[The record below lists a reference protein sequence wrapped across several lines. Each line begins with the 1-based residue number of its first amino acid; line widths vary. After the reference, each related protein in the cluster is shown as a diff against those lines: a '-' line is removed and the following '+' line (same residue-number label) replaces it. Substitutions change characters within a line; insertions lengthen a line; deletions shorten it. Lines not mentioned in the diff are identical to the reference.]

1 MSNVI
6 VVGGGAA
13 GMMAAVFAARNGQN
27 VQLLEK
33 NEKLGKKL
41 FITGKG
47 RCNITN
53 AADIEDLFT
62 AVTSNPKFLYSGFYS
77 FTNQQVIDFFEEL
90 GVKTKIERGERVF
103 PVSDH
108 SSDVIAAFSREL
120 KSLGVAVSLHTEVR
134 ELLCEQDKVCG
145 VLLTNG
151 KKMKADAVIVAT
163 GGISYPST
171 GSTGDGYRF
180 ARETGHRVTELL
192 PSLVPME
199 VRQWYA
205 KELQGLSLRN
215 IEIRITDGKK
225 KLYEEF
231 GEMLFTHY
239 GVTGPVIL
247 SASSVVGKT
256 LRKKE
261 LTLHIDLKPAL
272 SEEQLDKRILRE
284 FDANHNKQFKNAG
297 VEESSLAVGTW
308 AIGGQ
313 NYGAVDRN
321 DSIKAIRTMLDC
333 GVNLIDT
340 APCYGNGSSEK
351 IVGEAIQ
358 GLKRDEILIS
368 TKFGL
373 ITDVYSG
380 GYKKCAT
387 YQNTMREVESSLMNL
402 GSDYIDFYFVHWPDV
417 NTPIDETMA
426 ALANLKKQ
434 GKIRFV
440 GVSNFSEEQIEEAE
454 KYLQI
459 DVQQPPFSM
468 VNRTFVD
475 LMKWGAAKGIDSMT
489 YGSLGSGILSGAI
502 RTLPD
507 FAPNDLRLTFYDFF
521 KEPKFSKIMELLK
534 VMDQIAESHKRPVA
548 QVAVNWSTQKDY
560 VGTALVGVRNEQE
573 ARENCAAFDWEL
585 TDQEI
590 QLLDDEIKRLGI

>member
-1 MSNVI
+1 M
-6 VVGGGAA
+6 
-13 GMMAAVFAARNGQN
+13 
-27 VQLLEK
+27 
-33 NEKLGKKL
+33 
-41 FITGKG
+41 
-47 RCNITN
+47 
-53 AADIEDLFT
+53 
-62 AVTSNPKFLYSGFYS
+62 
-77 FTNQQVIDFFEEL
+77 IDFFEEL

-120 KSLGVAVSLHTEVR
+120 KSLGVSVSLHTEVR

-180 ARETGHRVTELL
+180 AKETGHRVTELL

-284 FDANHNKQFKNAG
+284 FDANHNKQYKNSIDSLFPAKLKPVMIELSEIEPEKKVNEITKEERQRLVHLIKDFTMTLTGLRGYNEAIITKGGISVKEIDPGTMESKQMKGLYFAGEVLDLDAVTGGYNLQIAWSTGYLAGINAG
-297 VEESSLAVGTW
+297 C
-308 AIGGQ
+308 
-313 NYGAVDRN
+313 D
-321 DSIKAIRTMLDC
+321 
-333 GVNLIDT
+333 
-340 APCYGNGSSEK
+340 
-351 IVGEAIQ
+351 
-358 GLKRDEILIS
+358 
-368 TKFGL
+368 
-373 ITDVYSG
+373 
-380 GYKKCAT
+380 
-387 YQNTMREVESSLMNL
+387 
-402 GSDYIDFYFVHWPDV
+402 
-417 NTPIDETMA
+417 
-426 ALANLKKQ
+426 
-434 GKIRFV
+434 
-440 GVSNFSEEQIEEAE
+440 
-454 KYLQI
+454 
-459 DVQQPPFSM
+459 
-468 VNRTFVD
+468 
-475 LMKWGAAKGIDSMT
+475 
-489 YGSLGSGILSGAI
+489 
-502 RTLPD
+502 
-507 FAPNDLRLTFYDFF
+507 
-521 KEPKFSKIMELLK
+521 
-534 VMDQIAESHKRPVA
+534 
-548 QVAVNWSTQKDY
+548 
-560 VGTALVGVRNEQE
+560 
-573 ARENCAAFDWEL
+573 
-585 TDQEI
+585 
-590 QLLDDEIKRLGI
+590 

>member
-62 AVTSNPKFLYSGFYS
+62 AVISNPKFLYSGFYS

-120 KSLGVAVSLHTEVR
+120 KLLGVSVSLHTEVR

-180 ARETGHRVTELL
+180 AKETGHRVTELL

-231 GEMLFTHY
+231 GEMLFTHF
-239 GVTGPVIL
+239 GLTGPVIL

-284 FDANHNKQFKNAG
+284 FDANHNKQYKNSIDSLFPAKLKPIMIELSEIEPEKKVNEITKEERQRLVHLIKDFTMTLTGLRSYNEAIITKGGVSVKEIDPGTMESKKMKGLYFAGEVLDLDAVTGGYNLQIAWSTGYLAGINAG
-297 VEESSLAVGTW
+297 C
-308 AIGGQ
+308 
-313 NYGAVDRN
+313 D
-321 DSIKAIRTMLDC
+321 
-333 GVNLIDT
+333 
-340 APCYGNGSSEK
+340 
-351 IVGEAIQ
+351 
-358 GLKRDEILIS
+358 
-368 TKFGL
+368 
-373 ITDVYSG
+373 
-380 GYKKCAT
+380 
-387 YQNTMREVESSLMNL
+387 
-402 GSDYIDFYFVHWPDV
+402 
-417 NTPIDETMA
+417 
-426 ALANLKKQ
+426 
-434 GKIRFV
+434 
-440 GVSNFSEEQIEEAE
+440 
-454 KYLQI
+454 
-459 DVQQPPFSM
+459 
-468 VNRTFVD
+468 
-475 LMKWGAAKGIDSMT
+475 
-489 YGSLGSGILSGAI
+489 
-502 RTLPD
+502 
-507 FAPNDLRLTFYDFF
+507 
-521 KEPKFSKIMELLK
+521 
-534 VMDQIAESHKRPVA
+534 
-548 QVAVNWSTQKDY
+548 
-560 VGTALVGVRNEQE
+560 
-573 ARENCAAFDWEL
+573 
-585 TDQEI
+585 
-590 QLLDDEIKRLGI
+590 

>member
-62 AVTSNPKFLYSGFYS
+62 AVISNPKFLYSGFYS

-120 KSLGVAVSLHTEVR
+120 KLLGVSVSLHTEVR

-180 ARETGHRVTELL
+180 AKETGHRVTELL

-284 FDANHNKQFKNAG
+284 FDANHNKQYKNSIDSLFPAKLKPIMIELSGIEPEKKVNEITKEERQRLVHLIKDFTMTLTGLRSYNEAIITKGGVSVKEIDPGTMESKKMKGLYFAGEVLDLDAVTGGYNLQIAWSTGYLAGINAG
-297 VEESSLAVGTW
+297 
-308 AIGGQ
+308 
-313 NYGAVDRN
+313 
-321 DSIKAIRTMLDC
+321 
-333 GVNLIDT
+333 
-340 APCYGNGSSEK
+340 
-351 IVGEAIQ
+351 
-358 GLKRDEILIS
+358 
-368 TKFGL
+368 
-373 ITDVYSG
+373 
-380 GYKKCAT
+380 
-387 YQNTMREVESSLMNL
+387 
-402 GSDYIDFYFVHWPDV
+402 
-417 NTPIDETMA
+417 
-426 ALANLKKQ
+426 
-434 GKIRFV
+434 
-440 GVSNFSEEQIEEAE
+440 
-454 KYLQI
+454 
-459 DVQQPPFSM
+459 
-468 VNRTFVD
+468 
-475 LMKWGAAKGIDSMT
+475 
-489 YGSLGSGILSGAI
+489 
-502 RTLPD
+502 
-507 FAPNDLRLTFYDFF
+507 
-521 KEPKFSKIMELLK
+521 
-534 VMDQIAESHKRPVA
+534 
-548 QVAVNWSTQKDY
+548 
-560 VGTALVGVRNEQE
+560 
-573 ARENCAAFDWEL
+573 
-585 TDQEI
+585 
-590 QLLDDEIKRLGI
+590 

>member
-62 AVTSNPKFLYSGFYS
+62 AVISNPKFLYSGFYS

-120 KSLGVAVSLHTEVR
+120 KLLGVSVSLHTEVR

-180 ARETGHRVTELL
+180 AKETGHRVTELL

-284 FDANHNKQFKNAG
+284 FDANHNKQYKNSIDSLFPAKLKPIMIELSEIEPEKKVNEITKEERLIKDFTMTLTGLRSYNEAIITKGGVSVKEIDPGTMESKKMKGLYFAGEVLDLDAVTGGYNLQIAWSTGYLAGINAG
-297 VEESSLAVGTW
+297 C
-308 AIGGQ
+308 
-313 NYGAVDRN
+313 D
-321 DSIKAIRTMLDC
+321 
-333 GVNLIDT
+333 
-340 APCYGNGSSEK
+340 
-351 IVGEAIQ
+351 
-358 GLKRDEILIS
+358 
-368 TKFGL
+368 
-373 ITDVYSG
+373 
-380 GYKKCAT
+380 
-387 YQNTMREVESSLMNL
+387 
-402 GSDYIDFYFVHWPDV
+402 
-417 NTPIDETMA
+417 
-426 ALANLKKQ
+426 
-434 GKIRFV
+434 
-440 GVSNFSEEQIEEAE
+440 
-454 KYLQI
+454 
-459 DVQQPPFSM
+459 
-468 VNRTFVD
+468 
-475 LMKWGAAKGIDSMT
+475 
-489 YGSLGSGILSGAI
+489 
-502 RTLPD
+502 
-507 FAPNDLRLTFYDFF
+507 
-521 KEPKFSKIMELLK
+521 
-534 VMDQIAESHKRPVA
+534 
-548 QVAVNWSTQKDY
+548 
-560 VGTALVGVRNEQE
+560 
-573 ARENCAAFDWEL
+573 
-585 TDQEI
+585 
-590 QLLDDEIKRLGI
+590 